1 MKTMLVTGGAGFIG
15 SGFIR
20 YYFNKY
26 PDTRIILLDAL
37 TYAGNP
43 DNLPRELKES
53 NRFEFWYG
61 NVNNIIM
68 VNELVARSDMVVHFA
83 AETHV
88 ARSIFDN
95 RIFFET
101 DVMGTQAVANAVLK
115 NKNKVERFIHIST
128 SEVYGTAAREPMD
141 EEHPLNPLT
150 PYAAAKAGADRL
162 VYSYVKTYN
171 LPAIII
177 RPFNNYGA
185 HQHLEKAVP
194 RFITSVLLNEPLT
207 VHGDGS
213 AARDWVYVEDV
224 AQAIDAALHADINK
238 LRGEVLNVG
247 TGIAT
252 SVLDIAKKILK
263 IMGKPESML
272 TYIPERPG
280 QVDKHIS
287 STEKTKK
294 LIGWKAATKLDQG
307 LEKTIDWY
315 TKNRNW
321 WEPLRWMRTVPIL
334 TEDGKTAK
342 Y

>member
-315 TKNRNW
+315 TKNRSW